1 MGQAK
6 TFTESEFEQLLTFVA
21 TQPHA
26 ARNRAMILMTFWAG
40 LRVGELAQLRY
51 GDAFDAE
58 HRPRAEIRL
67 DPAITKGR
75 HARTV
80 FVALKLRDE
89 LARYA
94 QAHHTRAAGDC
105 LFPTQKHPHRGFT
118 PNTCAQHF
126 LTLYRR
132 AGIENASSH
141 SGRRTFITQLANKGV
156 TVRVLASLAGHR
168 SIATT
173 QRYIDVNDDMKR
185 SAVELI

>member
-6 TFTESEFEQLLTFVA
+6 TFTEAEFERLLNFVV

-26 ARNRAMILMTFWAG
+26 ARNRAMVLMTFWAG
-40 LRVGELAQLRY
+40 LRVGEVAQLRF
-51 GDAFDAE
+51 GDVFDSE
-58 HRPRAEIRL
+58 RRPRAEIRL
-67 DPAITKGR
+67 DPSITKGR

-80 FVALKLRDE
+80 FVAQKLRDE
-89 LARYA
+89 LARYGKT
-94 QAHHTRAAGDC
+94 HPTRDPKDC
-105 LFPTQKHPHRGFT
+105 LFPTQKHPRRGFT

-126 LTLYRR
+126 LTMYKR

-173 QRYIDVNDDMKR
+173 QRYIDVNDEMKR
-185 SAVELI
+185 LAVELI

>member
-6 TFTESEFEQLLTFVA
+6 TFTEAELKQLLAFIA

-26 ARNRAMILMTFWAG
+26 ARNRAMVLMTFWAG
-40 LRVGELAQLRY
+40 LRVGEFAQLRY
-51 GDAFDAE
+51 GDALDAQ
-58 HRPRAEIRL
+58 HQARAEIRL

-80 FVALKLRDE
+80 FVAQKLRVE
-89 LARYA
+89 LKRYA
-94 QAHHTRAAGDC
+94 KTHPSRDPSHC
-105 LFPTQKHPHRGFT
+105 LFPTQKHPQRGFT

-132 AGIENASSH
+132 AGIGNASSH
-141 SGRRTFITQLANKGV
+141 SGRRTFITHLANKGV
-156 TVRVLASLAGHR
+156 SVRVLASLAGHR

-185 SAVELI
+185 KAVELI

>member
-6 TFTESEFEQLLTFVA
+6 TFTDTEFDQLLAFIA

-26 ARNRAMILMTFWAG
+26 ARNRAMVLMTFWAG

-51 GDAFDAE
+51 GDVFDSK
-58 HRPRAEIRL
+58 HQPRAEVRL
-67 DPAITKGR
+67 EPSITKGR

-80 FVALKLRDE
+80 FIAQKLRDE
-89 LARYA
+89 LQCYCRTHPS
-94 QAHHTRAAGDC
+94 QHPQHS
-105 LFPTQKHPHRGFT
+105 LFPTQKHPERGFT

-126 LTLYRR
+126 LTLYKR

-173 QRYIDVNDDMKR
+173 QRYIDVNDEMKR
-185 SAVELI
+185 LAVELI